1 MNGKRYMKTVLN
13 RNDKISI
20 MTMVILYKIT
30 IQSDTV
36 AIILPNFLTE
46 INKKHI
52 FATQFK
58 TINKNIM
65 KSRKLVYIFS
75 ILFSVLLAQCQT
87 GTNKDY
93 SKVKLTDEL
102 DTASYYL
109 GTLWGRGAVYNKIT
123 ELDYESLLKGIDQAL
138 NNDSTIP
145 PDYIASTYLNRY
157 VNKMVDKT
165 LREQHVEDIEK
176 NVRFLEE
183 NAKKEGVITL
193 SSGLQYKI
201 LKEGTGELPTLQDQV
216 RTHYTGKLIDGTV
229 FDSSVERGEPA
240 LINLN
245 NVMPGFREAL
255 LLMPVGSKWQ
265 IFIPEKLGYG
275 AHSQNPVPP
284 FSTLIFEVESIEIV
298 KKEK

>member
-1 MNGKRYMKTVLN
+1 
-13 RNDKISI
+13 
-20 MTMVILYKIT
+20 
-30 IQSDTV
+30 
-36 AIILPNFLTE
+36 
-46 INKKHI
+46 
-52 FATQFK
+52 
-58 TINKNIM
+58 M
-65 KSRKLVYIFS
+65 KSQKLVYMFS

-87 GTNKDY
+87 DTNKDY

-145 PDYIASTYLNRY
+145 PDYIASTYLSKY
-157 VNKMVDKT
+157 VNKMVDKKM
-165 LREQHVEDIEK
+165 RETHVEDIEK
-176 NVRFLEE
+176 NVSFLEE

-201 LKEGTGELPTLQDQV
+201 LKEGTGELPTLNDQV
-216 RTHYTGKLIDGTV
+216 RAHYTGRLIDGTV
-229 FDSSVERGEPA
+229 FDSSEERGEPA
-240 LINLN
+240 LFNLN
-245 NVMPGFREAL
+245 NLIPGFREAL

-275 AHSQNPVPP
+275 ANSQSPIPP
-284 FSTLIFEVESIEIV
+284 FSTLIFEVESLEIV
-298 KKEK
+298 KKDK